1 MTVEKYIL
9 IQLCFAALFLI
20 VGAIVLTVLIVKQ
33 KYIKNG
39 LPRKKPDPID
49 RFKIVECSNKDDY
62 KHQEIRPGPPP
73 PPPPMKTFYN
83 FQTEDHL
90 QVPLKNV
97 NRPCIDIEGY
107 CQNRMPNGRCTS
119 FVCTKIVRFK

>member
-1 MTVEKYIL
+1 MSSKTRY
-9 IQLCFAALFLI
+9 LFLTGLFVFVWLLI
-20 VGAIVLTVLIVKQ
+20 FGIFEYFGVDNKQVYSLVGAIIVAIMYRVCDIVDEINFKSKLKQ
-33 KYIKNG
+33 ATDK
-39 LPRKKPDPID
+39 
-49 RFKIVECSNKDDY
+49 
-62 KHQEIRPGPPP
+62 
-73 PPPPMKTFYN
+73 MKTFYN